1 MGPLQWN
8 TNRQCGT
15 FVQARIFQYYMLRVK
30 AKMMHLKLDSPIRYI
45 FLSSLQT
52 SSLQLY
58 NYQWL
63 VLFSEGIFWLIFSL
77 FEQKMNVADLFFV
90 SVWTEKWTSQICSSS
105 LFEQKNER
113 RRFVL
118 RLCLNFSSS
127 WNFLWFTTW
136 IMEVNFL
143 RRLLGCYLKREDRFS
158 SRPIFCWE
166 TMCSITRPVFKLFQF
181 QGWHFEK

>member
-77 FEQKMNVADLFFV
+77 FEQKNERRRFVLRLCLNRKMNVADLFFV
-90 SVWTEKWTSQICSSS
+90 SVWTSLHLEIFSGLLLESWRSIFYVVFWVAIWNVKTDFLLGLFFAERQCVQSQDLSSS
-105 LFEQKNER
+105 Y
-113 RRFVL
+113 
-118 RLCLNFSSS
+118 FS
-127 WNFLWFTTW
+127 
-136 IMEVNFL
+136 
-143 RRLLGCYLKREDRFS
+143 
-158 SRPIFCWE
+158 
-166 TMCSITRPVFKLFQF
+166 FKV
-181 QGWHFEK
+181 GIS

>member
-90 SVWTEKWTSQICSSS
+90 SVWTSLHLEIFSGLLLESWRSIFYVVFWVAIWNVKTDFLLGLFFAERQCVQSQDLSSS
-105 LFEQKNER
+105 Y
-113 RRFVL
+113 
-118 RLCLNFSSS
+118 FSFKVGISKS
-127 WNFLWFTTW
+127 KPFW
-136 IMEVNFL
+136 EVNAEWFY
-143 RRLLGCYLKREDRFS
+143 LLQY
-158 SRPIFCWE
+158 
-166 TMCSITRPVFKLFQF
+166 
-181 QGWHFEK
+181 

>member
-30 AKMMHLKLDSPIRYI
+30 AKMMHLKLDIPIRYI

-63 VLFSEGIFWLIFSL
+63 VLFSEGIFWLIF
-77 FEQKMNVADLFFV
+77 
-90 SVWTEKWTSQICSSS
+90 S

>member
-63 VLFSEGIFWLIFSL
+63 VLFSEGIFWLIF
-77 FEQKMNVADLFFV
+77 
-90 SVWTEKWTSQICSSS
+90 S

>member
-30 AKMMHLKLDSPIRYI
+30 AKMMHLKLDRPIRYI

-63 VLFSEGIFWLIFSL
+63 VLFSEGIFWLFFSL
-77 FEQKMNVADLFFV
+77 FK
-90 SVWTEKWTSQICSSS
+90 
-105 LFEQKNER
+105 QKNER